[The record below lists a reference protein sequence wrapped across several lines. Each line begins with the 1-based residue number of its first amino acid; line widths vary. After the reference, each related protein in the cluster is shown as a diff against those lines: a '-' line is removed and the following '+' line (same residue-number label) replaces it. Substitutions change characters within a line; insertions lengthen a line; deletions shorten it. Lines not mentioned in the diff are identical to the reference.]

1 VTRRELLALAASSAA
16 LAVAGIPARLAARDA
31 SAKLSAFPLGD
42 VRLLDGP
49 FLDAE
54 RRDLDYLV
62 ALQPDRL
69 LHNFR
74 VNAGLEPKAPVY
86 GGWES
91 EEPWVNIRCHGH
103 TLGHYLGA
111 VSLMYASTGDARMKQ
126 RADYVVGELQ
136 QCQKAGKSGLVCAF
150 PDAGLQLEDAI
161 AGRPFIGVPWYTM
174 HKIFAGLRDAHLHAE
189 NAAALDVL
197 TKLADWTATAT
208 APMNDA
214 QFQRMLDTEHGGMN
228 EVLADVSALTGD
240 KKYLAL
246 ARRFSHEALLAPL
259 ADSHDTLDGLH
270 ANTQIPKVVG
280 FQRIY
285 ELTGDERYGTAARFF
300 WRTIVERRSFVTG
313 GHGDNEHFFPP
324 SEFAKHLPSAKTM
337 ETCGT
342 HNMLRLTRM
351 VFQDTPLGGIADFYE
366 HALYNGILAS
376 QDPENGMMTYF
387 QATRP
392 GYVRLYHTP
401 EQSFWCC
408 TGTGMENHAKYG
420 DSIYFHDAE
429 ALWVNLFIA
438 STVRWAARGLSL
450 RQTTRFPDVA
460 STRLEVTADQ
470 PVRAVVKLRQPG
482 WCPGMTV
489 RVNGKRLID
498 GIASNSHYLPVDR
511 EWRTG
516 DVVEIDLPMTLRVEP
531 LPGTTD
537 LAAFVYGPIV
547 LAGRLGR
554 EGLAPGNQI
563 IVNERESGN
572 MLKADVEV
580 PILAGDPAT
589 LTSRITQDPQNP
601 LTFRT
606 NGLGRPHEV
615 ELAPFYRLAHERY
628 NLYWRVVPV

>member
-1 VTRRELLALAASSAA
+1 VTRRELLALVGGGAA
-16 LAVAGIPARLAARDA
+16 LAVAGVPSRLAAREA
-31 SAKLSAFPLGD
+31 AAKLSAFPLED

-49 FLDAE
+49 FLEAE
-54 RRDLDYLV
+54 RRDLNYLI

-91 EEPWVNIRCHGH
+91 EAPWVNIRCHGH
-103 TLGHYLGA
+103 TLGHYLSA

-126 RADYVVGELQ
+126 RADYIVDELQ
-136 QCQKAGKSGLVCAF
+136 RCQNAGASGLVCAF
-150 PDAGLQLEDAI
+150 PDAAMQLENAV

-189 NAAALDVL
+189 NASALAVL
-197 TKLADWTATAT
+197 TKLADWTAAAT
-208 APMNDA
+208 APMSDA
-214 QFQRMLDTEHGGMN
+214 QVQRMLDTEHGGMN

-240 KKYLAL
+240 KRYLAL

-270 ANTQIPKVVG
+270 ANTQIPKAVG

-285 ELTGDERYGTAARFF
+285 ELTGDERYGAAARFF
-300 WRTIVERRSFVTG
+300 WRTVVDHRSFVTG

-351 VFQDTPLGGIADFYE
+351 VFQDMPLGGIADFYE

-376 QDPENGMMTYF
+376 QDPESGMMTYF

-401 EQSFWCC
+401 ERSFWCC

-438 STVRWAARGLSL
+438 STVRWAAKGLSL

-470 PVRAVVKLRQPG
+470 PVHAVVKLRQPG

-489 RVNGKRLID
+489 RVNGKRWID
-498 GIASNSHYLPVDR
+498 GIASHSHYLAIDR

-537 LAAFVYGPIV
+537 LVAFVYGPIV

-580 PILAGDPAT
+580 PMLAGDLTT
-589 LTSRITQDPQNP
+589 LTSRITQDARDP
-601 LTFRT
+601 LTFHT
-606 NGLGRPHEV
+606 NGLGRPRDV
-615 ELAPFYRLAHERY
+615 ELVPYYRLSHERY
-628 NLYWRVVPV
+628 NLYWLLV

>member
-1 VTRRELLALAASSAA
+1 MTRRELLALAGGGAA
-16 LAVAGIPARLAARDA
+16 LAVAGIPVRLAARDA
-31 SAKLSAFPLGD
+31 PAKLSAFSLGN
-42 VRLLDGP
+42 VRLLEGP
-49 FLDAE
+49 FLDAQ

-62 ALQPDRL
+62 SLQPDRL

-103 TLGHYLGA
+103 TLGHYLSA

-126 RADYVVGELQ
+126 RADYIVDELQ
-136 QCQKAGKSGLVCAF
+136 RCQKAGTTGLVCAF
-150 PDAGLQLEDAI
+150 PDGATQLENAV

-197 TKLADWTATAT
+197 AKLAAWTAAAT

-240 KKYLAL
+240 KRYLAL

-259 ADSHDTLDGLH
+259 ADSRDPLDGLH
-270 ANTQIPKVVG
+270 ANTQIPKAVG

-285 ELTGDERYGTAARFF
+285 ELTGDERYGRAARFF
-300 WRTIVERRSFVTG
+300 WRTIVDHRSFVTG

-351 VFQDTPLGGIADFYE
+351 VFQDMPLGGIADFYE

-376 QDPENGMMTYF
+376 QDPESGMMTYF

-408 TGTGMENHAKYG
+408 TGTGIENHAKYG
-420 DSIYFHDAE
+420 DSIYFHDAD
-429 ALWVNLFIA
+429 AIWVNLFIA
-438 STVRWAARGLSL
+438 STVRWSEKGLSL
-450 RQTTRFPDVA
+450 RQTTRFPEIA

-489 RVNGKRLID
+489 RVNGKRVD
-498 GIASNSHYLPVDR
+498 GIAGDNHYLPVDR

-516 DVVEIDLPMTLRVEP
+516 DVLEIDLPMTLRVEP

-537 LAAFVYGPIV
+537 LVAFVYGPIV

-554 EGLAPGNQI
+554 EGLAPGSQI

-580 PILAGDPAT
+580 PMLAGDPAT
-589 LTSRITQDPQNP
+589 LTSRVTQDAQDP

-606 NGLGRPHEV
+606 KGIGRPHDV

-628 NLYWRVVPV
+628 NLYWRLV